1 MNSPS
6 MEEFHVLIARGA
18 NVNYRRQQNPT
29 NEVFLYC
36 LLSNSVYLKPLLYY
50 GCDPNMC
57 FVSGHE
63 VFVRCCYRY
72 LRRELTVSL
81 PELMKF
87 LLRFLLITKNVQ
99 NAIHALSSRH
109 PAHMRDILQLIG
121 KIVLFLCVSNKNNL
135 CLIFVL

>member
-1 MNSPS
+1 MDNPT
-6 MEEFHVLIARGA
+6 MKEFYILIEIGA

-36 LLSNSVYLKPLLYY
+36 LLSNSLYLKPLLYY

-57 FVSGHE
+57 FTSGYE

-81 PELMKF
+81 PELIKF

-99 NAIHALSSRH
+99 NAIHALSTRF
-109 PAHMRDILQLIG
+109 PANMRDILELIG
-121 KIVLFLCVSNKNNL
+121 KIVLFLFVNYKNSL